1 MTLSV
6 APVSYDE
13 YLGFVADRPVS
24 LLQCP
29 SWAAVKPEW
38 GSDRLGWRDASGQLI
53 GVGLVLYA
61 QLPVLRRPLAF
72 LAEGP
77 VVDWSR
83 YSSHEVTEPLIRH
96 VRGRRVI
103 SLRMGPDLVLHRWH
117 AATLKPAV
125 GEGRRLGDVTP
136 DRTDPVAARLVE
148 DLTAGGWSRA
158 RDEDGLYGSFR
169 HAFLVELT
177 GRTPQDLQTAM
188 NQQWRRGIRKAEK
201 AGVVVSR
208 GGFDDLADFYRVYVQ
223 TAERDH
229 FTPQPLAYFQR
240 AWSGLS
246 AEDPG
251 RIRLYLGRHEG
262 EVLAGMLVVTV
273 GGLAGYA
280 YGGSASH
287 KREVYPS
294 NAVHWQILR
303 DLLAEGVD
311 TYDMRGVSDTLD
323 PERPKFGVLRFK
335 MGTGGD
341 AVEHI
346 GDWHFPVHP
355 PLHRAFMTALSL
367 RAAAR
372 ALRARRA
379 ALRTAMAAVRS
390 RPARVRSRPGD

>member
-1 MTLSV
+1 L
-6 APVSYDE
+6 A
-13 YLGFVADRPVS
+13 YL
-24 LLQCP
+24 L
-29 SWAAVKPEW
+29 
-38 GSDRLGWRDASGQLI
+38 
-53 GVGLVLYA
+53 
-61 QLPVLRRPLAF
+61 
-72 LAEGP
+72 EGP
-77 VVDWSR
+77 VVDWAQR
-83 YSSHEVTEPLIRH
+83 PLQAWLAPLVEHLRRRKAVV
-96 VRGRRVI
+96 VRVGPAVA
-103 SLRMGPDLVLHRWH
+103 LRRWH
-117 AATLKPAV
+117 AASVKDEMGT
-125 GEGRRLGDVTP
+125 GRRLEDLTP
-136 DRTDPVAARLVE
+136 DVTDPVGARIVE
-148 DLTAGGWSRA
+148 ELTAGGWVRA
-158 RDEDGLYGSFR
+158 KGGPYASAR
-169 HAFLVELT
+169 HTFHVPLT
-177 GRTPQDLQTAM
+177 GRTPEQLLAAM

-229 FTPQPLAYFQR
+229 FTPQPLTYFQH

-294 NAVHWQILR
+294 NAVHWQIMR

-346 GDWHFPVHP
+346 GDWHFPVQP

-390 RPARVRSRPGD
+390 RPARARSRPGD